1 MKLPVS
7 LFLVSMTS
15 VAAFTYGANRS
26 SQLSSAGAAANN
38 KVVGGA
44 AARPSTALQM
54 SAEAFA
60 KEQIESNKVVVFSKS
75 FCPFCRK
82 TKKALDGLGVEY
94 TTFELNQMDDGA
106 DIQDALL
113 GISGQK
119 TVPNVFVNGQHLGG
133 NDDTQKAIKEGKL
146 QEMLGL

>member
-1 MKLPVS
+1 M
-7 LFLVSMTS
+7 
-15 VAAFTYGANRS
+15 
-26 SQLSSAGAAANN
+26 QLLLYVFVKEGDA
-38 KVVGGA
+38 KVEHF
-44 AARPSTALQM
+44 Q
-54 SAEAFA
+54 
-60 KEQIESNKVVVFSKS
+60 
-75 FCPFCRK
+75 
-82 TKKALDGLGVEY
+82 KALDGLGVEY